1 MTLNYFF
8 AYLSLIVLAT
18 IIPGP
23 NMLLALNHG
32 ANYGIKKTLYSGL
45 GNLVG
50 NLLMAM
56 ISILGLGIILLKSGI
71 LFNIIKWMGV
81 LYLIYLGLKMIIQPV
96 ETDDGNSVHVK
107 QKAAKK
113 RWRLFFDGFFTAVS
127 NPKAIVFFTALF
139 PQFIHMN
146 SFSWSEFVIVFLT
159 MGVVVFGCYVI
170 YGLFGL
176 KLNKLF
182 HLKSF
187 RKIFNRIT
195 GSLMIGI
202 GLTIA
207 LSKSIIGE

>member
-8 AYLSLIVLAT
+8 AYLSLIFLAT

-32 ANYGIKKTLYSGL
+32 ANYGIKKTVYSGF

-50 NLLMAM
+50 NLLMAL

-81 LYLIYLGLKMIIQPV
+81 LYLIYLGLKMILLPVDTEDVSNIQ
-96 ETDDGNSVHVK
+96 TK
-107 QKAAKK
+107 QRADKS
-113 RWRLFFDGFFTAVS
+113 RWRLFFDGFCTAVS
-127 NPKAIVFFTALF
+127 NPKGIVFFTALF

-146 SFSWSEFVIVFLT
+146 SSSWSEFVIVFFT
-159 MGVVVFGCYVI
+159 MGAVVFGCYVL

-182 HLKSF
+182 HRKSF
-187 RKIFNRIT
+187 RNIFNQIT
-195 GSLMIGI
+195 GFLMIGI

-207 LSKSIIGE
+207 FSK